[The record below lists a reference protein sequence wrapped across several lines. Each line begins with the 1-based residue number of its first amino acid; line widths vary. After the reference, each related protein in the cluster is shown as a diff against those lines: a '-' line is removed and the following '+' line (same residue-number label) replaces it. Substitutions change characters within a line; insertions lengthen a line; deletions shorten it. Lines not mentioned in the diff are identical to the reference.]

1 MRKTRMA
8 AVMIALCVVLL
19 GAYMIE
25 EISVAQDG
33 VAVEVTD
40 CPNGVCPT
48 QPAVTGAVYQST
60 GVGCGTSAATR
71 YATQGR
77 TRRAG
82 IFRRQRG
89 PIRAWVARAF
99 GARSSCGG

>member
-8 AVMIALCVVLL
+8 AAMIALCVVLL
-19 GAYMIE
+19 SAYLIE

-40 CPNGVCPT
+40 CPDGMCAT
-48 QPAVTGAVYQST
+48 QPAVAGAVTRATGAS
-60 GVGCGTSAATR
+60 CGTSAATW